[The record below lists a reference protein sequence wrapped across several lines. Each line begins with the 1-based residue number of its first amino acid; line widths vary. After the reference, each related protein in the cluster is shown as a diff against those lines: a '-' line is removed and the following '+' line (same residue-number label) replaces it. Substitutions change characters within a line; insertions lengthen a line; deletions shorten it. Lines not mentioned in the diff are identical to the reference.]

1 MAESMACGTPVIAMA
16 MGAAP
21 EIVVD
26 GETGFICLTL
36 EDCVAAVAKVPSISR
51 QACRDHVAVNFGV
64 GRMVDGYEA
73 VYRQLINERLSA
85 PPPSAPEERSPPA
98 PSKIAPGSSPRS
110 PMGDPAATDVPV
122 KTLTPTL
129 FLEPHDPH

>member
-16 MGAAP
+16 MGSAP

-64 GRMVDGYEA
+64 ARMVDGYEA

-85 PPPSAPEERSPPA
+85 PAPSAPARTPQLRSHRPP
-98 PSKIAPGSSPRS
+98 IAPAIAHGQPSQCHRCPRE
-110 PMGDPAATDVPV
+110 DLD
-122 KTLTPTL
+122 PTL
-129 FLEPHDPH
+129 SLEPHDPH